1 MLNAG
6 AFALAA
12 AFLFLIALLTGAAS
26 GAAWSW
32 RMKLAAIGAV
42 SLFAT
47 VTTLSVP
54 GLLGWP
60 TREEP
65 PSKFRL
71 LAVNVQQPDKQTR
84 DPGAVFLWAV
94 DAADLAQGAEPRAYR
109 LPYSGSLHEAAGAAA
124 SKLGTGVAQLGEF
137 SGSRPAAGGW
147 LESPGTD
154 GQAVVMLK
162 FYDVPDPLYPEG

>member
-6 AFALAA
+6 AFGLAA
-12 AFLFLIALLTGAAS
+12 AFLFLVTLLTGAAS

-32 RMKLAAIGAV
+32 RVKLVATAAV
-42 SLFAT
+42 SLFAA
-47 VTTLSVP
+47 VTTLSFP

-60 TREEP
+60 TVEEP
-65 PSKFRL
+65 PSRFRL

-84 DPGAVFLWAV
+84 DPGAIFLWAV
-94 DAADLAQGAEPRAYR
+94 DAGDLARGAEPRAYR
-109 LPYSGSLHEAAGAAA
+109 LPYSGPLHEAAAAAA
-124 SKLGTGVAQLGEF
+124 SRLGTGVAQLGEF
-137 SGSRPAAGGW
+137 AGSEPPAGAW
-147 LESPGTD
+147 LEEPGA